1 METKTY
7 YYFITCELSTGSNLV
22 FILCCKYWCWYY
34 CVLYVLCQKL
44 HCEEKRR
51 RWMANEMG
59 GESWGSFN
67 YRYPGEKMTQWP
79 LPKKLR
85 HKNILAL
92 LIYSGCISL
101 IKLVSDATKY
111 FIYRQGGRLVI
122 FALGSVQAGVVYT
135 RVLHWSFL
143 TSSHFVWSLPKLS
156 GMRKECVCTTV
167 QPVMI
172 CTHQWKKP
180 DDLRNA

>member
-1 METKTY
+1 
-7 YYFITCELSTGSNLV
+7 
-22 FILCCKYWCWYY
+22 
-34 CVLYVLCQKL
+34 
-44 HCEEKRR
+44 
-51 RWMANEMG
+51 
-59 GESWGSFN
+59 
-67 YRYPGEKMTQWP
+67 MTQWP

-156 GMRKECVCTTV
+156 GMRKQCVYYSAACHDLYSSMEKTWWSEKCIMHDNEWGRDAVALKWTTAPWTV
-167 QPVMI
+167 PIERFQLWVMGRSLQALQI
-172 CTHQWKKP
+172 LSQ
-180 DDLRNA
+180 